1 MNDQNMIIY
10 EDQGMNPDVENQD
23 TSDDAPASLNGVIV
37 ELDDGGRGIML
48 QDGRVL
54 PINENDE
61 VIWNDYNVQ

>member
-1 MNDQNMIIY
+1 MNEQNMIIY
-10 EDQGMNPDVENQD
+10 EDQEMNPDVENQD
-23 TSDDAPASLNGVIV
+23 NDTPASLNGVIV

>member
-1 MNDQNMIIY
+1 MNEQNMIIY
-10 EDQGMNPDVENQD
+10 EDQAMNADGENQD
-23 TSDDAPASLNGVIV
+23 SEDTQATLNGVIV

>member
-1 MNDQNMIIY
+1 MNEQNMIIY
-10 EDQGMNPDVENQD
+10 ENQEMNPEVENQD
-23 TSDDAPASLNGVIV
+23 VDAPPASLNGVIV

>member
-1 MNDQNMIIY
+1 MNEQNMIIY
-10 EDQGMNPDVENQD
+10 EDQEMNPDVENQD
-23 TSDDAPASLNGVIV
+23 GTPASLNGVIV